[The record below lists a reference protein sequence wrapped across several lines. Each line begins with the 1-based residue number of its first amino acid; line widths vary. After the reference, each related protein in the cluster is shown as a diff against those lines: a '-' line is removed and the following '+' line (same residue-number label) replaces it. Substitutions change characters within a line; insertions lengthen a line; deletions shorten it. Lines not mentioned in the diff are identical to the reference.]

1 LLAAAGDALARPAG
15 HTSARWRVLAAVEDG
30 TSTVSQIARL
40 WGLARQSAQR
50 VADAL
55 VREGVGGVREEPWP
69 RRAQLMRL
77 TPRGRRALNRIQAAQ
92 RSWADAMG
100 AEVGEADLRRAS
112 SVLARI
118 LQSLRTEAG

>member
-1 LLAAAGDALARPAG
+1 
-15 HTSARWRVLAAVEDG
+15 
-30 TSTVSQIARL
+30 
-40 WGLARQSAQR
+40 
-50 VADAL
+50 
-55 VREGVGGVREEPWP
+55 
-69 RRAQLMRL
+69 MRL

-100 AEVGEADLRRAS
+100 AEVGEADLRWAS

>member
-55 VREGVGGVREEPWP
+55 VREGWAAYEKNPGPGGP
-69 RRAQLMRL
+69 
-77 TPRGRRALNRIQAAQ
+77 
-92 RSWADAMG
+92 S
-100 AEVGEADLRRAS
+100 
-112 SVLARI
+112 
-118 LQSLRTEAG
+118 